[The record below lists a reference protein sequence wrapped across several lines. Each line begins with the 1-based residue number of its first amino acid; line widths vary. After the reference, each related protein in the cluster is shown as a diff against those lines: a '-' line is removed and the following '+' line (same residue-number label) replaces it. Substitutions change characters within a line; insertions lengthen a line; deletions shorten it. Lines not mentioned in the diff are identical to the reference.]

1 MFIGSVQS
9 QVHTLLAVIIYNT
22 QLEEVIQQSQGRRLK
37 PMFLIIFLADAAEL
51 LRSKG
56 GGMRTKTAVTDPTL
70 QISYN
75 QF

>member
-37 PMFLIIFLADAAEL
+37 PTFLITFLADAAKL
-51 LRSKG
+51 LQSKG
-56 GGMRTKTAVTDPTL
+56 GGMMTKTAVTDPTL